1 MTEPNLV
8 ELYVTFS
15 EGLSLNEV
23 QREQFW
29 RDISAEIERVEAALP
44 DPESATSEEI
54 EATCARVR
62 VRPIQ
67 ELALAL
73 QWQMITDV
81 VERSRRK
88 LGADEEEG
96 ETVESKVKLK
106 LYANNFEI
114 IRHFRRESS
123 FPVYLRTIVQRT
135 FHDLR
140 VERFGKW
147 HNSAAAE
154 RLGPLAKDLERMIY
168 REGYTPSEAVSV
180 LLASHPEISR
190 ATLEKML
197 EALPIK
203 QHRPSIVPMKDIED
217 LISTDVDS
225 DILMITGERFR
236 LSERAAAVVRRLID
250 ELGDTDRNLLQF
262 LFERNLKISTISR
275 MLMTDQK
282 ALYRRRDELLA
293 RLRAELERVNIRRK
307 DAADLYDHIAKLT
320 EFGFEKSRK

>member
-1 MTEPNLV
+1 VTEPNLV
-8 ELYVTFS
+8 ELYVRFS
-15 EGLSLNEV
+15 EGLSLTGV

-29 RDISAEIERVEAALP
+29 RDICDEIERVEAALS
-44 DPESATSEEI
+44 DADSATSEEI
-54 EATCARVR
+54 EVACVRVR

-114 IRHFRRESS
+114 IRNFRRESS

-140 VERFGKW
+140 MERFGKW
-147 HNSAAAE
+147 HHSAAAE
-154 RLGPLAKDLERMIY
+154 RLGPMAKNLERMIY
-168 REGYTPSEAVSV
+168 REGYTQSEAISV
-180 LLASHPEISR
+180 LLTSHPEISR
-190 ATLEKML
+190 ATLEKTL
-197 EALPIK
+197 ESLPIK
-203 QHRPSIVPMKDIED
+203 QHRPSMVSMKDVED
-217 LISTDVDS
+217 MISTNSDS

-236 LSERAAAVVRRLID
+236 LSERVAALVRRFMN
-250 ELGDTDRNLLQF
+250 ELEDTDRKLLQF

-275 MLMTDQK
+275 MLMKDQK
-282 ALYRRRDELLA
+282 GLYRRRDELLA
-293 RLRAELERVNIRRK
+293 RLRVELEKAGIGPK
-307 DAADLYDHIAKLT
+307 DAAELYRYIAKIAD
-320 EFGFEKSRK
+320 FGFEKIEK